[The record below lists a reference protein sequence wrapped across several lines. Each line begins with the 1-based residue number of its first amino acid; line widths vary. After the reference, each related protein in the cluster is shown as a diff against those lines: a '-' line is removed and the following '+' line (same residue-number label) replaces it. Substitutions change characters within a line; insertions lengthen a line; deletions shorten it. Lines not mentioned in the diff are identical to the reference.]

1 MYAPDFQTCFALLGI
16 EQSRLNILRLVTKV
30 AKHVLVVQSKDVI
43 TPTSL
48 ARVIPVSNESVVP
61 DFLPVAG
68 TDFSGMKNLTQ
79 ELDKW
84 NVTWGLII
92 ANSDVFFEVGLLT
105 L

>member
-1 MYAPDFQTCFALLGI
+1 MI
-16 EQSRLNILRLVTKV
+16 N
-30 AKHVLVVQSKDVI
+30 
-43 TPTSL
+43 PTNL

-68 TDFSGMKNLTQ
+68 AGKDFTGMKNLTQ

-92 ANSDVFFEVGLLT
+92 ANSDVFFEVNPSLPFKRAHQESLWMKPVSLGKRKGDAILSFN
-105 L
+105 